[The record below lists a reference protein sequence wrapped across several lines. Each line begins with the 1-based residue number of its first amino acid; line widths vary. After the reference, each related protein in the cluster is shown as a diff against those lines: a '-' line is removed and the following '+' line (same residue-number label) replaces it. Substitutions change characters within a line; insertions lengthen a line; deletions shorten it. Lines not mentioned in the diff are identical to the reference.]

1 MTCTHLAETP
11 LDAKPVPEVRECVD
25 CVAAG
30 HRNWVHLRLCLE
42 CGHVG
47 CCDSSPGR
55 HASAH
60 YAEIKHP
67 VVRSIEPNEQWR
79 WCFVDEEVAA

>member
-1 MTCTHLAETP
+1 MSCTHLAETP
-11 LDAKPVPEVRECVD
+11 LDAQPVPGVRECVD
-25 CVAAG
+25 CVADG

-55 HASAH
+55 HASGH
-60 YAEIKHP
+60 YAQIEHP